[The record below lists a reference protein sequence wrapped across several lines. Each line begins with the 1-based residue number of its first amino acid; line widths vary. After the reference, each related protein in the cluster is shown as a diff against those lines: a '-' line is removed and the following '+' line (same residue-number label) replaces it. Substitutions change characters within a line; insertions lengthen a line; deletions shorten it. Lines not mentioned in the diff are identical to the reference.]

1 MWDLAVREEDYKAVD
16 AMLQRYSG
24 APLSFRALPL
34 FARHDSA
41 GVARLL
47 DEARALDARQSQIAA
62 RYVATFLRD
71 TTDAVELARLDLQPR
86 RNAGIR
92 LTAQTFLAWLHVA
105 NNHWSAARDAF
116 AEAER
121 MEGGSAV
128 RLERALA
135 ATLPFLDVPQADVA
149 AARSA
154 VQSWNDAEPSAGGPS
169 LASALRPHYKRY
181 LLGLLSARLGEDDRA
196 TQYAREIETL
206 PAPAPARSTVAG
218 LVATVRADVAFRRGR
233 FAESLRL
240 LEAANGRVPLELVY
254 VRPFVNVREYSQ
266 EFARYLRAESL
277 LALGRNDEARRWF
290 ETSFQGSS
298 LEMVYAAP
306 VRERLARV
314 RGRPAGQ

>member
-105 NNHWSAARDAF
+105 NNHWSAARDG
-116 AEAER
+116 
-121 MEGGSAV
+121 EGRLRLGRKDPRFWPAV
-128 RLERALA
+128 GLV
-135 ATLPFLDVPQADVA
+135 LDV
-149 AARSA
+149 
-154 VQSWNDAEPSAGGPS
+154 
-169 LASALRPHYKRY
+169 
-181 LLGLLSARLGEDDRA
+181 
-196 TQYAREIETL
+196 
-206 PAPAPARSTVAG
+206 
-218 LVATVRADVAFRRGR
+218 
-233 FAESLRL
+233 
-240 LEAANGRVPLELVY
+240 
-254 VRPFVNVREYSQ
+254 
-266 EFARYLRAESL
+266 
-277 LALGRNDEARRWF
+277 
-290 ETSFQGSS
+290 
-298 LEMVYAAP
+298 LEMV
-306 VRERLARV
+306 EARV
-314 RGRPAGQ
+314 SEAAALLGISTGNLIDFLQADDKVWEQANHLRSQFGQKPLR